1 MELIP
6 RFMLPAPIDVFK
18 ALVRESHL
26 LYENSLTTLTEAF
39 LGLVIS
45 IILGFILSYI
55 MDASNL
61 IYKTVYPLLVISQTV
76 PVIAIAPLLVLW
88 FGYGIAPKI
97 VLIVLVCFFPITIG
111 LLNGYRTIN
120 PDTNKLLQSMGASSW
135 QTFRHL
141 KLQASLPTFFA
152 GLKIA
157 VSYSIVGAVIAE
169 WLGGSNGLGVY
180 MTRVRK
186 SYSFDKMFAVI
197 ILISLISIV
206 LIWLVSIVEKKT
218 QPYRYIKE

>member
-1 MELIP
+1 
-6 RFMLPAPIDVFK
+6 MLPSPIEVFK
-18 ALVRESHL
+18 AFGHEFKL
-26 LYENSLTTLTEAF
+26 LCNNSLVTLTEAF
-39 LGLVIS
+39 LGLFIS
-45 IILGFILSYI
+45 IILGFILSFI
-55 MDASNL
+55 MDANRL
-61 IYKTVYPLLVISQTV
+61 LYKAVYPLLVISQTV

-120 PDTNKLLQSMGASSW
+120 PDMHKLLQSMGATKW
-135 QTFRHL
+135 EIFRHL
-141 KLQASLPTFFA
+141 KLQSSLPTFFA

-169 WLGGSNGLGVY
+169 WLGGSSGLGVY

-197 ILISLISIV
+197 ILISIISIL
-206 LIWLVSIVEKKT
+206 LILLVAKIEKLV
-218 QPYRYIKE
+218 QPYRYIKEK

>member
-1 MELIP
+1 
-6 RFMLPAPIDVFK
+6 MLPSPIEIFK
-18 ALVRESHL
+18 AFGNEFNL
-26 LYENSLTTLTEAF
+26 LYVNSLVTLTEAF
-39 LGLVIS
+39 LGLSIS
-45 IILGFILSYI
+45 IVLGFILSFI
-55 MDASNL
+55 MDANKL
-61 IYKTVYPLLVISQTV
+61 LYKAVYPLLVISQTV

-120 PDTNKLLQSMGASSW
+120 PDIHKLLQSMGATRW
-135 QTFRHL
+135 EIFRHL

-152 GLKIA
+152 GFKIA

-169 WLGGSNGLGVY
+169 WLGGSSGLGVY

-197 ILISLISIV
+197 ILISLISI
-206 LIWLVSIVEKKT
+206 LLMWLVAKLEKLV
-218 QPYRYIKE
+218 QPYRYIKEK